1 MLALPATLPVL
12 LSSSP
17 AWQHRGTA
25 ALLLQR
31 LAAALQLGQ
40 QAAEQQVLQQCLL
53 ATRGWLPVEMWPSP
67 ASLH

>member
-17 AWQHRGTA
+17 ACQHRGTA

-40 QAAEQQVLQQCLL
+40 QAAEQQVLQQCLS
-53 ATRGWLPVEMWPSP
+53 ATRGWLPAEMWPSL
-67 ASLH
+67 ASLL